1 MAGSFSPR
9 DEAARRLIREALD
22 KTLFV
27 EAGAGTG
34 KTTSLVDRVTKLV
47 SSGRTTLDRI
57 SAITFTEAAAAEL
70 RDRVRENLEHSAS
83 DDKMTDEER
92 ERCRRGVEDLDQAS
106 IQTLHSFAGALLRER
121 PLEAGL
127 PPSFETMDAISS
139 ELAFEEAWTEWVDSI
154 LEEGSPHF
162 QGLSLA
168 FSLGLSVSR
177 MREVALK
184 FHGNY
189 DLLAEALFEDIP
201 RPAPSVVRRIVD
213 AVDELERLCDFSK
226 LRESD
231 ALFAHVQPK
240 LALIR
245 RHSGTEPGSPAAFRL
260 LQRILPLKQ
269 TRGRAGDWEVSPEV
283 GQNAG
288 KYLKDTLKE
297 LDETANEEIAQARQ
311 SALAPILRALK
322 GFVLAYAE
330 ERKRQGKAEF
340 HDLLVWARD
349 LLRDNIEVRDHFRAR
364 FSHLLID
371 EAQDTDPIQAEI
383 AMFLAED
390 VPAPETAEGRS
401 TDWERITPELGK
413 LFVVGDP
420 KQSIYRFRRADARQ
434 MARLKER
441 LGGETVHLVQNFRS
455 QEPIVAWVNCVFS
468 GWMAGGNDQA
478 EYVDLIH
485 RWEAATDD
493 PFKPRAWSLGGAME
507 GNANEI
513 RQAEAQ
519 AIAGVLA
526 RIDGKWQVLDGEATN
541 SSGVERYRPAKLSD
555 ISILMPKRTGL
566 RILELALDDANIPYR
581 LEGAPLIFAT
591 QEIRDLANCLKAI
604 DDPADQVAVVAAL
617 RSPAFACN
625 DIELLQFHQSAG
637 VFDYLSDHET
647 SNDPVGEALVELR
660 RYHDARMWTPIADL
674 IDRFIRERML
684 MEAALDHPRT
694 REQWRRYRFM
704 VERARAFAE
713 AGGNS
718 LRPFLEWVD
727 RQAKENNWVTETP
740 APEGDEEAIRI
751 MTIHGAKGLEFPI
764 VVLTG
769 LNSDRPPRFDSV
781 LFEREGNKVEVGIGV
796 KEVRFVTPGY
806 EELLGKERD
815 LADDE
820 FVRLMYVAATRT
832 RDHLVVSMHRK
843 VGEEKS
849 AAARISQ
856 HIDGRTDLWEQ
867 VAQLS
872 PAVAPPRVVRTAE
885 EDPEAHSIEKRD
897 EWRRQREQ
905 MLSRQGR
912 PASVSASK
920 LASIAK
926 EEPDPEEPWKRGR
939 AGTSIGSAVHGVLQT
954 IDLARGDGIED
965 QSRSQATAE
974 SVPERWAEVAGLV
987 RNAINSEVV
996 KRAVRSGKLWREV
1009 PVAVPVG
1016 KGVLEGFI
1024 DLLFEEDDGLVVVDY
1039 KTDYIDAGE
1048 REEQAVGRYR
1058 LQAGSYAL
1066 AIQKATGKPVK
1077 EIVLLFLQPSSE
1089 RSLTEV
1095 PHLMEEAER
1104 RAETYLESAGALS

>member
-47 SSGRTTLDRI
+47 SSGKTTLDRI
-57 SAITFTEAAAAEL
+57 SAITFTEAAASEL
-70 RDRVRENLEHSAS
+70 RDRIRENLEHSAS
-83 DDKMTDEER
+83 DDKMTDEEC
-92 ERCRRGVEDLDQAS
+92 ERCRRGVDDLDQAS

-139 ELAFEEAWTEWVDSI
+139 ELAFEEAWTEWVDSS

-168 FSLGLSVSR
+168 FSLGLSVSK

-201 RPAPSVVRRIVD
+201 RPAPSAVRRIVD
-213 AVDELERLCDFSK
+213 AVDDLERLCDFSK

-231 ALFAHVQPK
+231 ALFAHVQPR

-245 RHSGTEPGSPAAFRL
+245 RHSETEPDSPAAYRL
-260 LQRILPLKQ
+260 LQRMLPLKQ

-322 GFVLAYAE
+322 EFVLAYAE

-390 VPAPETAEGRS
+390 VPAAAGDRP
-401 TDWERITPELGK
+401 TDWARITPEVGK

-434 MARLKER
+434 MALLRER

-455 QEPIVAWVNCVFS
+455 QAPIVAWVNCVFS
-468 GWMAGGNDQA
+468 GWMGGGNDQA
-478 EYVDLIH
+478 EYVNLIH

-513 RQAEAQ
+513 RHAEAE
-519 AIAGVLA
+519 AIADLLA
-526 RIDGKWQVLDGEATN
+526 GIDGKWQVLDAEATN

-555 ISILMPKRTGL
+555 TCILMPKRTGL
-566 RILELALDDANIPYR
+566 RILELALDDADIPYR
-581 LEGAPLIFAT
+581 LEGASLIFAT
-591 QEIRDLANCLKAI
+591 QEIRDLVNCLKAV

-625 DIELLQFHQSAG
+625 DVELLRFHQSTG
-637 VFDYLSDHET
+637 SFDYLVDHET

-660 RYHDARMWTPIADL
+660 RYHDARLWTPIADQ
-674 IDRFIRERML
+674 IDRFIRGRLL

-727 RQAKENNWVTETP
+727 RQAKENAWVTETP
-740 APEGDEEAIRI
+740 VPERDEEAVRI
-751 MTIHGAKGLEFPI
+751 MTIHGAKGLEFPV
-764 VVLTG
+764 VVLAG
-769 LNSDRPPRFDSV
+769 LHSDRPPRFDSV
-781 LFEREGNKVEVGIGV
+781 LFEREGNKVEVGIGGQRDRV
-796 KEVRFVTPGY
+796 ATPGY
-806 EELLGKERD
+806 EELLDKERG

-820 FVRLMYVAATRT
+820 FVRLMYVAATRA

-849 AAARISQ
+849 AAARIAQ
-856 HIDGRTDLWEQ
+856 HLYGRDDLWEQ
-867 VAQLS
+867 VAELS
-872 PAVAPPRVVRTAE
+872 PTATPTRVVGTAG
-885 EDPEAHSIEKRD
+885 EDPEAHSIERRD

-912 PASVSASK
+912 PASVAATR
-920 LASIAK
+920 LAGEDK

-954 IDLARGDGIED
+954 IDLATGDGVED
-965 QSRSQATAE
+965 AARSQAMAE
-974 SVPERWAEVAGLV
+974 SVPDRAAEVAGLV
-987 RNAINSEVV
+987 RNAIESDIVM
-996 KRAVRSGKLWREV
+996 RAVHSGKLWREV

-1095 PHLMEEAER
+1095 PQLMEEAER
-1104 RAETYLESAGALS
+1104 RAEAYLESAGALS

>member
-9 DEAARRLIREALD
+9 DDSARRLIREALN

-57 SAITFTEAAAAEL
+57 SAITFTEAAASEL
-70 RDRVRENLEHSAS
+70 RDRIRENLEHSAS
-83 DDKMTDEER
+83 DDKMTDEEC
-92 ERCRRGVEDLDQAS
+92 ERCRRGVDDLDQAS

-139 ELAFEEAWTEWVDSI
+139 ELAFEEAWTEWVDSS
-154 LEEGSPHF
+154 LEEGSLHF
-162 QGLSLA
+162 QELSLA
-168 FSLGLSVSR
+168 FSLGLSVSK

-201 RPAPSVVRRIVD
+201 RPAPSAVRRLVD

-231 ALFAHVQPK
+231 ALFAHVQPR

-245 RHSGTEPGSPAAFRL
+245 RHSEIEPDSPAAYRL
-260 LQRILPLKQ
+260 LQRMLPLKQ

-322 GFVLAYAE
+322 EFVLAYAE

-383 AMFLAED
+383 AIFLAED
-390 VPAPETAEGRS
+390 VPAAAGDRP
-401 TDWERITPELGK
+401 TDWARITPEVGK

-441 LGGETVHLVQNFRS
+441 LGGETVQLVQNFRS
-455 QEPIVAWVNCVFS
+455 QAPIVAWVNCVFS
-468 GWMAGGNDQA
+468 GWMGGGNDQA
-478 EYVDLIH
+478 EYVNLIH

-493 PFKPRAWSLGGAME
+493 PFKPRAWSLGDAME

-513 RQAEAQ
+513 RQAEAE
-519 AIAGVLA
+519 AIADLLA
-526 RIDGKWQVLDGEATN
+526 GIDGKWQVLDADATS

-555 ISILMPKRTGL
+555 TCILMPKRTGL
-566 RILELALDDANIPYR
+566 RILELALDNADIPYR
-581 LEGAPLIFAT
+581 LEGASLIFAT
-591 QEIRDLANCLKAI
+591 QEIRDLVNCLKAI

-625 DIELLQFHQSAG
+625 DVELLRFHQSTG
-637 VFDYLSDHET
+637 SFDYLSDT
-647 SNDPVGEALVELR
+647 GLPDDPVAQGLAALR
-660 RYHDARMWTPIADL
+660 GYHEARMWTPIADQ
-674 IDRFIRERML
+674 IDRFIRERLL

-727 RQAKENNWVTETP
+727 RQAKENAWVTETP
-740 APEGDEEAIRI
+740 VPEGDEEAVRI
-751 MTIHGAKGLEFPI
+751 MTIHGAKGLEFPV
-764 VVLTG
+764 VVLAG
-769 LNSDRPPRFDSV
+769 LHSDRQPPTDRV
-781 LFEREGNKVEVGIGV
+781 LFEREGNKVEVRIGGQRD
-796 KEVRFVTPGY
+796 RFATPGY
-806 EELLGKERD
+806 EELLDKERG

-820 FVRLMYVAATRT
+820 FVRLMYVAATRA

-856 HIDGRTDLWEQ
+856 HIDGRTDVWEQ

-905 MLSRQGR
+905 VLSRQGR

-1095 PHLMEEAER
+1095 PQLMEEAER
-1104 RAETYLESAGALS
+1104 RAEAYLESAGALS

>member
-1 MAGSFSPR
+1 M
-9 DEAARRLIREALD
+9 
-22 KTLFV
+22 
-27 EAGAGTG
+27 
-34 KTTSLVDRVTKLV
+34 
-47 SSGRTTLDRI
+47 
-57 SAITFTEAAAAEL
+57 
-70 RDRVRENLEHSAS
+70 
-83 DDKMTDEER
+83 
-92 ERCRRGVEDLDQAS
+92 
-106 IQTLHSFAGALLRER
+106 
-121 PLEAGL
+121 
-127 PPSFETMDAISS
+127 
-139 ELAFEEAWTEWVDSI
+139 
-154 LEEGSPHF
+154 
-162 QGLSLA
+162 
-168 FSLGLSVSR
+168 
-177 MREVALK
+177 
-184 FHGNY
+184 
-189 DLLAEALFEDIP
+189 
-201 RPAPSVVRRIVD
+201 
-213 AVDELERLCDFSK
+213 
-226 LRESD
+226 
-231 ALFAHVQPK
+231 
-240 LALIR
+240 
-245 RHSGTEPGSPAAFRL
+245 
-260 LQRILPLKQ
+260 
-269 TRGRAGDWEVSPEV
+269 
-283 GQNAG
+283 
-288 KYLKDTLKE
+288 
-297 LDETANEEIAQARQ
+297 
-311 SALAPILRALK
+311 
-322 GFVLAYAE
+322 
-330 ERKRQGKAEF
+330 
-340 HDLLVWARD
+340 
-349 LLRDNIEVRDHFRAR
+349 
-364 FSHLLID
+364 
-371 EAQDTDPIQAEI
+371 
-383 AMFLAED
+383 
-390 VPAPETAEGRS
+390 
-401 TDWERITPELGK
+401 
-413 LFVVGDP
+413 
-420 KQSIYRFRRADARQ
+420 
-434 MARLKER
+434 
-441 LGGETVHLVQNFRS
+441 HLVQNFRS
-455 QEPIVAWVNCVFS
+455 QEPIVDWVNCVFAS
-468 GWMAGGNDQA
+468 WMAGGNDQA

-485 RWEAATDD
+485 RWEVATDH
-493 PFKPRAWSLGGAME
+493 PFKPRAWSLGDAME
-507 GNANEI
+507 GNVNEI

-555 ISILMPKRTGL
+555 TCILMPKRTGL
-566 RILELALDDANIPYR
+566 RVLELALDNADIPYR
-581 LEGAPLIFAT
+581 LEGASLIFAT

-740 APEGDEEAIRI
+740 APEGDEEAVRI
-751 MTIHGAKGLEFPI
+751 MTIHGAKGLEFPV
-764 VVLTG
+764 VVLAG
-769 LNSDRPPRFDSV
+769 LHSDRQPPTDRV

-796 KEVRFVTPGY
+796 KEVRFATPGY

-1095 PHLMEEAER
+1095 PQLMEEAER
-1104 RAETYLESAGALS
+1104 RAEAYLESAGALS

>member
-9 DEAARRLIREALD
+9 DEAARRLIREALN

-70 RDRVRENLEHSAS
+70 RDRIRENLEHSAS

-92 ERCRRGVEDLDQAS
+92 ERCRRGVDDLDQAS

-139 ELAFEEAWTEWVDSI
+139 ELAFEEAWTEWVDSS
-154 LEEGSPHF
+154 LEEGSLHF
-162 QGLSLA
+162 QELSLA
-168 FSLGLSVSR
+168 FSLGLSVSK

-245 RHSGTEPGSPAAFRL
+245 RHSEIDPDSPAAYRL

-371 EAQDTDPIQAEI
+371 EAQDTDPIQTEI
-383 AMFLAED
+383 AMFLAEE
-390 VPAPETAEGRS
+390 APESAAAGGRP
-401 TDWERITPELGK
+401 TDWARITPEVGK

-434 MARLKER
+434 MALLRER

-455 QEPIVAWVNCVFS
+455 QAPIVAWVNCVFS
-468 GWMAGGNDQA
+468 GWMGGGNDQA

-493 PFKPRAWSLGGAME
+493 PFKPRAWSLGDAME

-513 RQAEAQ
+513 RQAEAE
-519 AIAGVLA
+519 AIADLLA
-526 RIDGKWQVLDGEATN
+526 GIDGKWQVLDAEATS

-555 ISILMPKRTGL
+555 TCILMPKRTGL
-566 RILELALDDANIPYR
+566 RILELALDDADISYR
-581 LEGAPLIFAT
+581 LEGASLIFAT
-591 QEIRDLANCLKAI
+591 QEIRDLVNCLKAI

-617 RSPAFACN
+617 RSPAFACS
-625 DIELLQFHQSAG
+625 DIELLQFHQSTG
-637 VFDYLSDHET
+637 SFDYLADHET
-647 SNDPVGEALVELR
+647 SNDPVSEALVELR
-660 RYHDARMWTPIADL
+660 RYHDTRMWTPIADQ
-674 IDRFIRERML
+674 IDRFIRERLL
-684 MEAALDHPRT
+684 MEAALDNPRT

-727 RQAKENNWVTETP
+727 RQAKENAWVTETP
-740 APEGDEEAIRI
+740 VPEGDEEAVRI
-751 MTIHGAKGLEFPI
+751 MTIHGAKGLEFPV
-764 VVLTG
+764 VVLAG
-769 LNSDRPPRFDSV
+769 LHSDRQLPTDRV
-781 LFEREGNKVEVGIGV
+781 LFEREGNRVEVGIGGQRHHV
-796 KEVRFVTPGY
+796 ATPGY
-806 EELLGKERD
+806 EELLDKERG

-820 FVRLMYVAATRT
+820 FVRLMYVAATRA

-849 AAARISQ
+849 AAARIAQ
-856 HIDGRTDLWEQ
+856 HIDGRADLWEQ

-872 PAVAPPRVVRTAE
+872 PAVAPPRVARTAG

-912 PASVSASK
+912 PASVAATR
-920 LASIAK
+920 LAREDK

-954 IDLARGDGIED
+954 IDLATGAGVED
-965 QSRSQATAE
+965 AARSQAMAE
-974 SVPERWAEVAGLV
+974 SIPDRAAEVAGLV
-987 RNAINSEVV
+987 RNAIESDIVM
-996 KRAVRSGKLWREV
+996 RAVRSGKLWREV
-1009 PVAVPVG
+1009 PVAVAVG

-1024 DLLFEEDDGLVVVDY
+1024 DLLFQEDDGLVVVDY

-1048 REEQAVGRYR
+1048 REEQAVEKYR
-1058 LQAGSYAL
+1058 IQAGSYAL
-1066 AIQKATGKPVK
+1066 AIRRATGEPVK
-1077 EIVLLFLQPSSE
+1077 EIVLLFLQPRSE
-1089 RSLTEV
+1089 RSLTDV
-1095 PHLMEEAER
+1095 PQLMEEAKR
-1104 RAETYLESAGALS
+1104 RAESYLEAAGEMS

>member
-57 SAITFTEAAAAEL
+57 SAITFTEAAASEL
-70 RDRVRENLEHSAS
+70 RDRIRENLEHSAS

-92 ERCRRGVEDLDQAS
+92 ERCRRGVDDLDQAS
-106 IQTLHSFAGALLRER
+106 IQTLHGFAGALLRER

-139 ELAFEEAWTEWVDSI
+139 ELAFEEAWTEWVDSS

-162 QGLSLA
+162 QELSLA
-168 FSLGLSVSR
+168 FSLGLSVSK

-189 DLLAEALFEDIP
+189 DLMAEALFEDIS
-201 RPAPSVVRRIVD
+201 RPAPSAVRRLV
-213 AVDELERLCDFSK
+213 AASDEFEPLCDYSR
-226 LRESD
+226 LGESD
-231 ALFAHVQPK
+231 VLFRHVQRLLRPV
-240 LALIR
+240 R
-245 RHSGTEPGSPAAFRL
+245 RLSAMEPDSPAAYGL

-269 TRGRAGDWEVSPEV
+269 TRGRVTDWEESPEV

-288 KYLKDTLKE
+288 RYLKETLKE
-297 LDETANEEIAQARQ
+297 LDESANEEIAQARQ
-311 SALAPILRALK
+311 SALVPILRALK
-322 GFVLAYAE
+322 EFVLAYAE
-330 ERKRQGKAEF
+330 ERKGQGKAEF

-349 LLRDNIEVRDHFRAR
+349 LLRDNIEVRDHFRSR

-390 VPAPETAEGRS
+390 VPEPAAAGGRP
-401 TDWERITPELGK
+401 TDWARITPEVGK

-434 MARLKER
+434 MALLRER

-455 QEPIVAWVNCVFS
+455 QEPIVDWVNCVFAS
-468 GWMAGGNDQA
+468 WMAGGNDQA

-485 RWEAATDD
+485 RWEVATDH
-493 PFKPRAWSLGGAME
+493 PFKPRAWSLGDAME
-507 GNANEI
+507 GNVNEI

-555 ISILMPKRTGL
+555 ICILMPKRTGL

-581 LEGAPLIFAT
+581 LEGASLIFAT

-740 APEGDEEAIRI
+740 APEGDEEAVRI
-751 MTIHGAKGLEFPI
+751 MTIHGAKGLEFPV
-764 VVLTG
+764 VVLAG
-769 LNSDRPPRFDSV
+769 LHSDRQPPTDRV
-781 LFEREGNKVEVGIGV
+781 LFEREGNKVEVGIGGQRD
-796 KEVRFVTPGY
+796 RFATPGY
-806 EELLGKERD
+806 EELLDKERG

-820 FVRLMYVAATRT
+820 FVRLMYVAATRA

-1095 PHLMEEAER
+1095 PQLMEEAER
-1104 RAETYLESAGALS
+1104 RAEAYLESAGALS

>member
-47 SSGRTTLDRI
+47 SSGRTTLDRV

-70 RDRVRENLEHSAS
+70 RDRIRENLEHSAS

-92 ERCRRGVEDLDQAS
+92 ERCRRGVDDLDQAS

-139 ELAFEEAWTEWVDSI
+139 ELAFEEAWTEWVDSS

-201 RPAPSVVRRIVD
+201 RPAPSAVRRIVD
-213 AVDELERLCDFSK
+213 AVDDLERLCDFSK
-226 LRESD
+226 LKESD
-231 ALFAHVQPK
+231 ALFAHVQPR

-245 RHSGTEPGSPAAFRL
+245 RHSETEPDSPAAFRL
-260 LQRILPLKQ
+260 LQRMLPLKQ

-322 GFVLAYAE
+322 EFVLAYAE

-390 VPAPETAEGRS
+390 VPAAAGDRP
-401 TDWERITPELGK
+401 TDWARITPEVGK

-434 MARLKER
+434 MALLRER

-455 QEPIVAWVNCVFS
+455 QAPIVAWVNCVFS
-468 GWMAGGNDQA
+468 GWMGGGNDQA
-478 EYVDLIH
+478 EYVNLIH

-513 RQAEAQ
+513 RHAEAE
-519 AIAGVLA
+519 AIADLLA
-526 RIDGKWQVLDGEATN
+526 GIDGKWQVLDAEATN

-555 ISILMPKRTGL
+555 TCILMPKRTGL
-566 RILELALDDANIPYR
+566 RILELALDDADIPYR
-581 LEGAPLIFAT
+581 LEGASLIFAT
-591 QEIRDLANCLKAI
+591 QEIRDLVNCLKAV

-625 DIELLQFHQSAG
+625 DVELLRFHQSTG
-637 VFDYLSDHET
+637 SFDYLVDHET

-660 RYHDARMWTPIADL
+660 RYHDARLWTPIADQ
-674 IDRFIRERML
+674 IDRFIRGRLL

-727 RQAKENNWVTETP
+727 RQAKENAWVTETP
-740 APEGDEEAIRI
+740 VPERDEEAVRI
-751 MTIHGAKGLEFPI
+751 MTIHGAKGLEFPV
-764 VVLTG
+764 VVLAG
-769 LNSDRPPRFDSV
+769 LHSDRPPRFDSV
-781 LFEREGNKVEVGIGV
+781 LFEREGNKVEVGIGGQRDRV
-796 KEVRFVTPGY
+796 ATPGY
-806 EELLGKERD
+806 EELLDKERG

-820 FVRLMYVAATRT
+820 FVRLMYVAATRA

-849 AAARISQ
+849 AAARIAQ
-856 HIDGRTDLWEQ
+856 HLYGRDDLWEQ
-867 VAQLS
+867 VAELS
-872 PAVAPPRVVRTAE
+872 PTATPTRVVGTAG
-885 EDPEAHSIEKRD
+885 EDPEAHSIERRD

-912 PASVSASK
+912 PASVAATR
-920 LASIAK
+920 LAGEDK

-954 IDLARGDGIED
+954 IDLATGDGVED
-965 QSRSQATAE
+965 AARSQAMAE
-974 SVPERWAEVAGLV
+974 SVPDRAAEVAGLV
-987 RNAINSEVV
+987 RNAIESDIVM
-996 KRAVRSGKLWREV
+996 RAVHSGKLWREV

-1095 PHLMEEAER
+1095 PQLMEEAER
-1104 RAETYLESAGALS
+1104 RAEAYLESAGALS

>member
-47 SSGRTTLDRI
+47 SSGKTTLDRV

-70 RDRVRENLEHSAS
+70 RDRIRENLEHSAS
-83 DDKMTDEER
+83 ARVLTEIEQK
-92 ERCRRGVEDLDQAS
+92 RCRRGVEDLDQAS

-139 ELAFEEAWTEWVDSI
+139 ELAFEEAWTEWVDSS

-201 RPAPSVVRRIVD
+201 RPAPSAVRRLVD

-231 ALFAHVQPK
+231 ALFSHVQPK

-245 RHSGTEPGSPAAFRL
+245 RHAGTEPGSPAAYRL
-260 LQRILPLKQ
+260 LQRMLPLKQ

-322 GFVLAYAE
+322 EFVLAYAE

-390 VPAPETAEGRS
+390 VPAAAGGRP
-401 TDWERITPELGK
+401 TDWARITPEVGK

-434 MARLKER
+434 MALLRER

-478 EYVDLIH
+478 EYVNLIH

-507 GNANEI
+507 GNTNEI
-513 RQAEAQ
+513 RHAEAE
-519 AIAGVLA
+519 AIADLLA
-526 RIDGKWQVLDGEATN
+526 GIDGKWQVLDAEATS

-555 ISILMPKRTGL
+555 TCILMPKRTGL
-566 RILELALDDANIPYR
+566 RVLELALDDADIPYR
-581 LEGAPLIFAT
+581 LEGASLIFAT

-617 RSPAFACN
+617 RSPAFACS
-625 DIELLQFHQSAG
+625 DIELLLFHESAG
-637 VFDYLSDHET
+637 NFDYLSDT
-647 SNDPVGEALVELR
+647 DLPDDPVAQGLAALR
-660 RYHDARMWTPIADL
+660 GYHEARMWTPIADQ
-674 IDRFIRERML
+674 IDRFIRERLL

-727 RQAKENNWVTETP
+727 RQAKENAWVTETP
-740 APEGDEEAIRI
+740 VPERDEEAVRI
-751 MTIHGAKGLEFPI
+751 MTIHGAKGLEFPV
-764 VVLTG
+764 VVLAG
-769 LNSDRPPRFDSV
+769 LHSDRQLPTDRV
-781 LFEREGNKVEVGIGV
+781 LFEREGNRVEVGIGA
-796 KEVRFVTPGY
+796 KDSRISTPGY
-806 EELLGKERD
+806 EELLDKERG

-820 FVRLMYVAATRT
+820 FVRLMYVAATRA

-849 AAARISQ
+849 AAARIAQ

-885 EDPEAHSIEKRD
+885 EDPEAHSIEKRE
-897 EWRRQREQ
+897 EWVRQREQ
-905 MLSRQGR
+905 VLSRQGR

-974 SVPERWAEVAGLV
+974 SVPERWAEVADLV
-987 RNAINSEVV
+987 RTAIESKVV
-996 KRAVRSGKLWREV
+996 KRAVCSGKFWREI
-1009 PVAVPVG
+1009 PVGVPVG
-1016 KGVLEGFI
+1016 EGVLEGFI

-1039 KTDYIDAGE
+1039 KTDAVGSGE
-1048 REEQAVGRYR
+1048 MEEQAVGRYR

-1089 RSLTEV
+1089 RSLTKV
-1095 PHLMEEAER
+1095 PQLMEEAER
-1104 RAETYLESAGALS
+1104 RAEIYLESAGALS

>member
-57 SAITFTEAAAAEL
+57 SAITFTEAAASEL
-70 RDRVRENLEHSAS
+70 RDRIRENLEHSAS
-83 DDKMTDEER
+83 DDKMTDAER
-92 ERCRRGVEDLDQAS
+92 ERCRRGVDDLDQAS

-139 ELAFEEAWTEWVDSI
+139 ELAFEEAWTEWVDSS

-162 QGLSLA
+162 QELSLA
-168 FSLGLSVSR
+168 FSLGLSVSK

-189 DLLAEALFEDIP
+189 DLMAEALFEDIP
-201 RPAPSVVRRIVD
+201 RPAPSAVRRLV
-213 AVDELERLCDFSK
+213 AASDEFEPLCDYSR
-226 LRESD
+226 LGESD
-231 ALFAHVQPK
+231 VLFRHVQRLLRPV
-240 LALIR
+240 R
-245 RHSGTEPGSPAAFRL
+245 RLSAMEPDSPAAYRL
-260 LQRILPLKQ
+260 LQRMLPLK
-269 TRGRAGDWEVSPEV
+269 TNRGRAGDWEVSPEV

-288 KYLKDTLKE
+288 RYLKETLKE
-297 LDETANEEIAQARQ
+297 LDESANEEIAQARQ
-311 SALAPILRALK
+311 SALVPLLRALK
-322 GFVLAYAE
+322 EFVLAYVE
-330 ERKRQGKAEF
+330 ERKGQGKAEF

-349 LLRDNIEVRDHFRAR
+349 LLRDNIEVRDHFRSR

-390 VPAPETAEGRS
+390 VPEPAAAGGRP
-401 TDWERITPELGK
+401 TDWARITPEVGK

-434 MARLKER
+434 MALLRER

-455 QEPIVAWVNCVFS
+455 QEPIVDWVNCVFAS
-468 GWMAGGNDQA
+468 WMAGGNDQA

-485 RWEAATDD
+485 RWEVATDD
-493 PFKPRAWSLGGAME
+493 PFKPRAWSLGDAME
-507 GNANEI
+507 GNVNEI

-555 ISILMPKRTGL
+555 ICILMPKRTGL
-566 RILELALDDANIPYR
+566 RILELALDDADIPYR
-581 LEGAPLIFAT
+581 LEGASLIFAT

-718 LRPFLEWVD
+718 LRPFLDWVD

-781 LFEREGNKVEVGIGV
+781 LFEREGNKVEVGIGGQRD
-796 KEVRFVTPGY
+796 RFATPGY
-806 EELLGKERD
+806 EELLDKERD

-820 FVRLMYVAATRT
+820 FVRLMYVAATRA

-897 EWRRQREQ
+897 EWVRQREQ
-905 MLSRQGR
+905 VLSRQGR

-987 RNAINSEVV
+987 RNAIDSEVV

-1095 PHLMEEAER
+1095 PQLMEEAER
-1104 RAETYLESAGALS
+1104 RAEIYLESAGALS